1 MAQQQPSGIMGAMNS
16 TQGNSADA
24 SLGGMAQAV
33 DTKVEAFRNN
43 PQALEKRL
51 ANNKQLLDLLALQKV
66 KSEKEAAKNQLI
78 LSEQQVPSTILEQRE
93 QEVLAMN
100 KDDLAKQT
108 AGILGQRQK
117 QKQQQMSRPPMPQG
131 APQQPPMMAA
141 RGGLLPL
148 PRPNMQK
155 MSQGGI
161 MGYADGGQVDRVKA
175 FIAQRGGKLTQQ
187 EMADIVN
194 ASKNNPEVIAFL
206 TQNQGFE
213 DVAKEMAD
221 IDKSAI
227 ALAAPAGAPIANSSI
242 ANATARGA
250 GKAPVANTSIANA
263 TAIGAGGEKEKEKEN
278 IVSPL
283 AAAKEVP
290 VDDVPA
296 NIPKEAVV
304 KEMPS
309 GFGKMVGSA
318 VDWAK
323 ENPIEAV
330 GVGMM
335 FIPGLGWAASGA
347 VRAASLGMKAYNAAK
362 KVDYGKKLANAAKV
376 AKGVPP
382 KLVSRPAKLPTRNAK
397 GQITKQGEAGRQ
409 YSKGRTATTGMGI
422 YGAGKIA
429 GMLSDDGKGINSV
442 AEPATTVAEPV
453 APVVDD
459 KLTGSE
465 VLEVIDKPKSFTQQA
480 EDIVNE
486 PRTETPPVAV
496 QTIEDMLGEDYM
508 KKTRDTAG
516 ADAQVGA
523 DAAAK
528 RSDEN
533 LNRAGVAEKMQGG
546 IDSLKN
552 LTEKVQKPSFLDD
565 KRALFAAAGRGGIQ
579 GVMDIGLMQDRQR
592 DQFAF
597 SKLREANDLENK
609 KIKADIDIGRIGQ
622 TAANAVFG
630 ALTKSSSDAMAVLGN
645 IGVEK
650 VKIAERSANAI
661 VAKNQAAID
670 NQLKILSV
678 KIEEAK
684 LASSKEAN
692 RQTAVLNLT
701 KILTDAKT
709 SLDQTAA
716 MIDST
721 GAELYQKQLQF
732 EKDNPGQKI
741 ELSAEDAA
749 TLDAHVVFRGQ
760 LEGLSTAIQAL
771 QSDLMT
777 SSGVEVGN
785 SKKGTYG
792 Q

>member
-263 TAIGAGGEKEKEKEN
+263 TAIGAGGEKEKEN

-409 YSKGRTATTGMGI
+409 YSKGRTATTGAGI

-533 LNRAGVAEKMQGG
+533 LNRTGVAEKMQGG

-716 MIDST
+716 MIDSA

>member
-528 RSDEN
+528 RSDKN
-533 LNRAGVAEKMQGG
+533 LNRTGVAEKMQGG

-716 MIDST
+716 MIDSA

>member
-716 MIDST
+716 MIDSA

>member
-161 MGYADGGQVDRVKA
+161 MGYYKGGAVDIIKTLIAD
-175 FIAQRGGKLTQQ
+175 RGGKLTQS
-187 EMADIVN
+187 EMDDAVSQSGNN
-194 ASKNNPEVIAFL
+194 AELIEFL
-206 TQNQGFE
+206 VDTQGYGSS
-213 DVAKEMAD
+213 VAQEMAD

-263 TAIGAGGEKEKEKEN
+263 TAIGAGGEKEKEN

-309 GFGKMVGSA
+309 GFGKIVGGV

-716 MIDST
+716 MIDSA

>member
-161 MGYADGGQVDRVKA
+161 MGYYKGGAVDIIKTLIAD
-175 FIAQRGGKLTQQ
+175 RGGKLTQSEMDDAVSQSGNNAELIEFLVDTQGYGSSVAQ
-187 EMADIVN
+187 EPETPLTPREERNNIRAAERAERKERQKELIAGIPIIGSN
-194 ASKNNPEVIAFL
+194 AREKRQTDE
-206 TQNQGFE
+206 
-213 DVAKEMAD
+213 
-221 IDKSAI
+221 
-227 ALAAPAGAPIANSSI
+227 ALKTLGEQ
-242 ANATARGA
+242 
-250 GKAPVANTSIANA
+250 APVAEEKASLSNTSDV
-263 TAIGAGGEKEKEKEN
+263 E
-278 IVSPL
+278 
-283 AAAKEVP
+283 
-290 VDDVPA
+290 VPA

-309 GFGKMVGSA
+309 GLAKLAGSA

-362 KVDYGKKLANAAKV
+362 KIDYGKKLANAAKV

-409 YSKGRTATTGMGI
+409 YSKGRTAATGAGI

-533 LNRAGVAEKMQGG
+533 LNRTGVAEKMQGG

-630 ALTKSSSDAMAVLGN
+630 ELTKSSSDAMAVLGN

-785 SKKGTYG
+785 SKKGTFG